1 MYMYVMELN
10 LVCFS
15 LKMHGSKVKTVKCI
29 QYGII
34 TQIAKLFEF
43 GNGLKRRMTDFKW
56 ECIIYGTEYDQ

>member
-1 MYMYVMELN
+1 
-10 LVCFS
+10 
-15 LKMHGSKVKTVKCI
+15 MHGSKVKTVKCI